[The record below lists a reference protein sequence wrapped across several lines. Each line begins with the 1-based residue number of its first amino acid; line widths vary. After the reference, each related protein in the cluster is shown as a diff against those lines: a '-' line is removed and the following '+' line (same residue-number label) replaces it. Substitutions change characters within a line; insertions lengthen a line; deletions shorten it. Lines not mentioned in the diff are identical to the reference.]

1 MFGPIKRW
9 WRRREHVKV
18 LREIINTPASRNVAK
33 TLLTCLSAYTFQRVG
48 YVDLCRRRL
57 TYRVG
62 GLGDYI
68 DEVDF
73 YIRILN
79 GTSTIKKSV
88 VKKPTMVLDSLD
100 GYLTRSDGYGIS
112 LDEGGGLISE
122 RLRML
127 IIALEANG
135 KEGGVI
141 DYHDRILSEFW
152 VETVYILRALLEL
165 AIYTE
170 DR

>member
-1 MFGPIKRW
+1 MFGHIKRW
-9 WRRREHVKV
+9 WRRRKHVKV
-18 LREIINTPASRNVAK
+18 LREIIHIPASRSVAK
-33 TLLTCLSAYTFQRVG
+33 TLLTCLSAYTFQQAG

-73 YIRILN
+73 FIRVLN
-79 GTSTIKKSV
+79 STSTIKKSI
-88 VKKPTMVLDSLD
+88 VKNPTMVTDNLD

-135 KEGGVI
+135 KEGGLL
-141 DYHDRILSEFW
+141 DYHDRILSGFW
-152 VETVYILRALLEL
+152 NETVYILRALLEL
-165 AIYTE
+165 AINTE
-170 DR
+170 DC